1 MLLLEWDLYLP
12 REAALERDALRSLCY
27 RQNNLP
33 CWNVICCRGLFGVWI
48 NEKDKH
54 DDCWWF
60 SVTRLLLGDRSL
72 SFFLCL
78 SSSQLVNEP
87 KHQIFQNRRL
97 SWQESDVCPCLHHP
111 MYPWVH
117 TCPYLHTQHMCA
129 QADAHSGIWIS
140 VWAACWA
147 EERHF
152 LPQSFSSTQMQS
164 TQDPEGT
171 PNILAGSNLS
181 HKIKPW
187 NSGAVKGNSAIN
199 PLGAQSFTTCGLRLW
214 NKSVPWVPLALHYS
228 QAFCR
233 SRSELERGIRN
244 LDSGSFLSN
253 ICEALTYEQGCPG
266 SLSWNHL

>member
-1 MLLLEWDLYLP
+1 MCLWLISKERDQLCQSLCCVFSKSGKITLPLQMLLLEWDLYLP
-12 REAALERDALRSLCY
+12 REAALERDAVRSLRY

-33 CWNVICCRGLFGVWI
+33 CWNVICCRGLFGVRI

-72 SFFLCL
+72 SLFLCL

-87 KHQIFQNRRL
+87 KHQNFQNRRL
-97 SWQESDVCPCLHHP
+97 SWQESDICPRLHHP

-147 EERHF
+147 EKWHF
-152 LPQSFSSTQMQS
+152 LSQSF
-164 TQDPEGT
+164 
-171 PNILAGSNLS
+171 
-181 HKIKPW
+181 
-187 NSGAVKGNSAIN
+187 
-199 PLGAQSFTTCGLRLW
+199 F
-214 NKSVPWVPLALHYS
+214 LHPD
-228 QAFCR
+228 A
-233 SRSELERGIRN
+233 EHMG
-244 LDSGSFLSN
+244 
-253 ICEALTYEQGCPG
+253 P
-266 SLSWNHL
+266 

>member
-152 LPQSFSSTQMQS
+152 LPQSFFFHPDAEHT
-164 TQDPEGT
+164 G
-171 PNILAGSNLS
+171 
-181 HKIKPW
+181 PW
-187 NSGAVKGNSAIN
+187 
-199 PLGAQSFTTCGLRLW
+199 R
-214 NKSVPWVPLALHYS
+214 YS
-228 QAFCR
+228 QYTGREQFIPQDKAMKFRRGKRKLSYKPLRC
-233 SRSELERGIRN
+233 SELYY
-244 LDSGSFLSN
+244 LWS
-253 ICEALTYEQGCPG
+253 
-266 SLSWNHL
+266 